1 PPAFYPLSLH
11 DALPISR
18 TQAIVKAKPE
28 VFTLDVKA
36 RSYTAPG
43 KSPHTLPEHMRLSIT
58 SAAEDQQADKL
69 ARIRF
74 FPDGSST
81 GGHVVLRRG
90 ARQWR
95 VNVAWLT
102 GAISIDTGKAQAQP

>member
-81 GGHVVLRRG
+81 GGHRSEEHTSELQSRFDIV
-90 ARQWR
+90 
-95 VNVAWLT
+95 
-102 GAISIDTGKAQAQP
+102 